1 MQTLEELM
9 KSHDDDYEYYKTPS
23 LGKHFSQKWLQEDS
37 EHERKDGELVI
48 IVDDVSKVQ
57 YNLNR
62 FKLSTPEQRRQPP
75 TLETKSNGC
84 TIRLR
89 LF

>member
-48 IVDDVSKVQ
+48 IVDDVS
-57 YNLNR
+57 
-62 FKLSTPEQRRQPP
+62 
-75 TLETKSNGC
+75 
-84 TIRLR
+84 
-89 LF
+89 